1 MSFVEKRVLVRVV
14 DTRQACD
21 TRGPGNP
28 HRDCFW
34 PTGTILRPMEYRCGR
49 WGVGMRG
56 MVRSKNFSGAGPFLV
71 LCEGQ
76 GRWRS
81 CRRPSCLVVF
91 FGSISVNFPAER
103 RRPRAS
109 FPLPRSS
116 CFIFIFWQWTNI
128 HPSPSMARLGPPL
141 RPRTGL
147 AQTVGATARTTS
159 LEDLGTFLIVPT
171 HHLPWILHP

>member
-91 FGSISVNFPAER
+91 LGAFPSTS
-103 RRPRAS
+103 PRKGGALA
-109 FPLPRSS
+109 P
-116 CFIFIFWQWTNI
+116 
-128 HPSPSMARLGPPL
+128 PSPSHDPVASFLYFGNGPIFILLQVWPDWALPFVHALVWPKQWGQQHGQPL
-141 RPRTGL
+141 WRTWAL
-147 AQTVGATARTTS
+147 S
-159 LEDLGTFLIVPT
+159 S
-171 HHLPWILHP
+171 